1 MHSNREPLAKLAEVT
16 GDHKLMQQY
25 VAFLITSHS
34 WELVRL
40 SEIGCLINPVYLVMR
55 SAGTVSSFGHHTLK
69 EEKTVE

>member
-1 MHSNREPLAKLAEVT
+1 MHNNREPLAKLAEVI

-55 SAGTVSSFGHHTLK
+55 CQLELCPVLGTIL
-69 EEKTVE
+69 